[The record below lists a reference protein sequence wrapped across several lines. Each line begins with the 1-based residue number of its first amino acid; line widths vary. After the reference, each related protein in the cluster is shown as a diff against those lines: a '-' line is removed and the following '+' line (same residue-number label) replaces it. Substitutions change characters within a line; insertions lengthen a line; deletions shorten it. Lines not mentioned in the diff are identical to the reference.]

1 LLGDDP
7 TAEDAFRGHRGR
19 GKVQASVDPKIMA
32 QRKEKA
38 LEIIDANAGP
48 KKLCVFYN
56 DINFHEAYEVPLG
69 ACCEVSL
76 KEKMTF

>member
-1 LLGDDP
+1 MPFGAIEVAVKFKPQL
-7 TAEDAFRGHRGR
+7 T
-19 GKVQASVDPKIMA
+19 QKIMA